1 MQQYIVKLV
10 RPCMRK
16 ILIILRQNWIKY
28 GFETIVVTVGLLGA
42 FALEGWR
49 ENRKEEKELLEVYSI
64 IADDLQNDALALDS
78 ILPKYK
84 SSIALMLRILTE
96 EVTMEDWI
104 NNDSLLVSF
113 WGYPDFQESQRG
125 LDLLKLK
132 ITSSGE
138 SGMLAGR
145 ISGFYNEK
153 LFENRVTR
161 NEVDDFLYDNMKH
174 WMDNSIWLNAAIID
188 RDRSLLAEYVE
199 DNPYF
204 RNRLSAYL
212 LVFVNHHNNLLE
224 YKEEGTKLAEGI
236 NTFLQNKHQ
245 AAN

>member
-1 MQQYIVKLV
+1 
-10 RPCMRK
+10 
-16 ILIILRQNWIKY
+16 
-28 GFETIVVTVGLLGA
+28 
-42 FALEGWR
+42 
-49 ENRKEEKELLEVYSI
+49 
-64 IADDLQNDALALDS
+64 
-78 ILPKYK
+78 
-84 SSIALMLRILTE
+84 MLRILTE

-113 WGYPDFQESQRG
+113 SGYPDFQESQRG

-153 LFENRVTR
+153 LFENHVTL
-161 NEVDDFLYDNMKH
+161 NEVDNFLYDNLKY
-174 WMDNSIWLNAAIID
+174 WMDNSVWLNAAIID
-188 RDRSLLAEYVE
+188 RDRSLLAEYAE

-212 LVFVNHHNNLLE
+212 LVFINHHNNLRK
-224 YKEEGTKLAEGI
+224 YKEEGTKLAGEI
-236 NTFLQNKHQ
+236 NIFLEKKQK
-245 AAN
+245 